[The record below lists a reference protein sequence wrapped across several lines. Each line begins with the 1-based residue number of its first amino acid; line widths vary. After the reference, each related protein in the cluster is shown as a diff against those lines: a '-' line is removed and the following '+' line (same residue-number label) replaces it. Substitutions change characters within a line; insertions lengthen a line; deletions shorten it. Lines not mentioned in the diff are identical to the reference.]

1 MFLKVIVSTVLL
13 TLAACSTTPMPDSR
27 FNKPTPEPVIPAQ
40 VILTDK
46 QIVGLEDTMWQLTA
60 LTKSLNANKI
70 QDGAFL
76 NLQSASK
83 RIKGN
88 SGCNRLMG
96 NYRLQDNVLKFS
108 EISSTKI
115 FCPSG
120 GIVQEALFIE
130 ALTDTRAWRIKDKHL
145 YLLDEKGD
153 TLAVFELR

>member
-13 TLAACSTTPMPDSR
+13 TLAACSTTPTPDPR
-27 FNKPTPEPVIPAQ
+27 FTKPTPEPIIPAQ
-40 VILTDK
+40 VILSEK
-46 QIVGLEDTMWQLTA
+46 QVVSLEDTMWQLTA
-60 LTKSLNANKI
+60 LTKSLNANQI

-76 NLQSASK
+76 NLQSSSK

-96 NYRLQDNVLKFS
+96 NYRLQDSFLKFS
-108 EISSTKI
+108 EIASTKI

-130 ALTDTRAWRIKDKHL
+130 ALTDTRAWRIKDRHL
-145 YLLDEKGD
+145 YLLDEKGE
-153 TLAVFELR
+153 TVAVFELR

>member
-1 MFLKVIVSTVLL
+1 MLFKIIVTSIAFA
-13 TLAACSTTPMPDSR
+13 LAACSTTPVSP
-27 FNKPTPEPVIPAQ
+27 PTSAKVEPIIPAQ
-40 VILTDK
+40 VILTEK
-46 QIVGLEDTMWQLTA
+46 QIVSLEDTMWQLTDLA
-60 LTKSLNANKI
+60 KSLNANKI